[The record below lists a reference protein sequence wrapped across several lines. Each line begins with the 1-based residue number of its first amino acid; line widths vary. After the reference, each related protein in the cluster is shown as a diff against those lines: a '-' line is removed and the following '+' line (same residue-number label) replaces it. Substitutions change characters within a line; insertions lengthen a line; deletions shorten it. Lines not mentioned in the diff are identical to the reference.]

1 MEESKNE
8 NSCGCGTNEN
18 SSCCT
23 PKSFNKRMW
32 TTIIFVVVIL
42 FAGLLISYK
51 MFCPMACKG
60 DGACAKDS
68 VASCCA
74 DKNMQK
80 IQVQFLRVVQ
90 VKTKKIVQLHSSRI
104 FLKNKK

>member
-74 DKNMQK
+74 DKNMQNNTGA
-80 IQVQFLRVVQ
+80 VP
-90 VKTKKIVQLHSSRI
+90 SCCAG
-104 FLKNKK
+104 KNKKDSTITLQPDFPKK